1 MHLRTLTTLYEA
13 LKTILALLHS
23 IAQYYYKIRNS
34 ILLFNEDFFSGLFND
49 RQSGQVLLKPKPLQG
64 NLLAI

>member
-34 ILLFNEDFFSGLFND
+34 ILLFNEDFFL
-49 RQSGQVLLKPKPLQG
+49 VCLMTG
-64 NLLAI
+64 NRARCF